1 MGDLSVYFLAIRRGT
16 TMNHNYVKL
25 QAAGFVTYCD
35 ALIAKVRGEELLA
48 CFLSLIGTPSNV
60 KALSAILYG
69 GETCRVLS
77 PDDSVREFEFLGPVQ
92 ASRELG
98 FPGGL
103 RSCRTRKIGETVNKV
118 LVSKDYFSEGSAPSE
133 ESGQTVFV
141 YGPDMPTILDRA
153 FLLLDAATT
162 IPLKPQWRVWLWDEV
177 LDPEKLYSFGGK
189 ELQEAYLI
197 NWPEDNNLQEKIL
210 KGISMQYLD

>member
-1 MGDLSVYFLAIRRGT
+1 
-16 TMNHNYVKL
+16 MNNNKKYVKI

-35 ALIAKVRGEELLA
+35 ALIAKVVGDELLA

-60 KALSAILYG
+60 KALAAILYG
-69 GETCRVLS
+69 GDTCRVSS
-77 PDDSVREFEFLGPVQ
+77 PDDPVQ
-92 ASRELG
+92 EFAFPGPARTSRELG

-118 LVSKDYFSEGSAPSE
+118 LVSTNYFAEGSAPSDK
-133 ESGQTVFV
+133 SGQSACV

-162 IPLKPQWRVWLWDEV
+162 IPLKPEWQAWLWDEV
-177 LDPEKLYSFGGK
+177 LQPEKLYSFGGE
-189 ELQEAYLI
+189 ELREAYLVS
-197 NWPEDNNLQEKIL
+197 WPRDDTLQERIL
-210 KGISMQYLD
+210 EGISMHYLN

>member
-1 MGDLSVYFLAIRRGT
+1 
-16 TMNHNYVKL
+16 MNHNYLKI

-35 ALIAKVRGEELLA
+35 ALIARAAGTELLA

-69 GETCRVLS
+69 GDTCRVSS
-77 PDDSVREFEFLGPVQ
+77 PDDPVQDFEFPGPVRT
-92 ASRELG
+92 SRELG

-118 LVSKDYFSEGSAPSE
+118 LVSTDYFAQGSAPSDK
-133 ESGQTVFV
+133 SGQSAFV

-153 FLLLDAATT
+153 FLLFDAATT
-162 IPLKPQWRVWLWDEV
+162 IPLKPEWQGWLWDEV
-177 LDPEKLYSFGGK
+177 LQPEKLYSFGGE
-189 ELQEAYLI
+189 ELREAYLI
-197 NWPEDNNLQEKIL
+197 SWPGDDSLQEQVL
-210 KGISMQYLD
+210 EGIAMHYLN

>member
-1 MGDLSVYFLAIRRGT
+1 
-16 TMNHNYVKL
+16 MNNNNKYVKI

-35 ALIAKVRGEELLA
+35 ALIAKVSGDELLA

-69 GETCRVLS
+69 GDTCRVS
-77 PDDSVREFEFLGPVQ
+77 IPDDPVQKFEFLGPVRT
-92 ASRELG
+92 SRELG

-118 LVSKDYFSEGSAPSE
+118 LVSTDYYAEGATPDK
-133 ESGQTVFV
+133 SGQSAFV
-141 YGPDMPTILDRA
+141 YGPDMPIILDRA

-162 IPLKPQWRVWLWDEV
+162 IPLKPEWQAWLWDEV
-177 LDPEKLYSFGGK
+177 LQPEKLYSFGGE
-189 ELQEAYLI
+189 ELREAYLI
-197 NWPEDNNLQEKIL
+197 SWPRDDTLQQRIL
-210 KGISMQYLD
+210 EGISMHYLN